1 MIHVQYGDHY
11 IIITYEAS
19 CCRQGQSDSQPNLS
33 STSHPYSSFSEFP
46 PSLQPPMPLAQG
58 ELSLATALSGQATCD
73 ASSPEPA
80 PPKPHSRLLHSSPA
94 SSVPSRAT
102 RLSMFRFLASA

>member
-1 MIHVQYGDHY
+1 MCNMV
-11 IIITYEAS
+11 IIILLLLMKPAVAGRDKTKT
-19 CCRQGQSDSQPNLS
+19 QPNLS
-33 STSHPYSSFSEFP
+33 STSHPYLSFSEFP

-80 PPKPHSRLLHSSPA
+80 PPKPRSRLLHSSPA